1 MPTGLREIE
10 SSFKQVQK
18 EYQNY
23 AHRRQLLAVE
33 VRTQKVAAVSVRWI
47 MVSFCAGCCPGV
59 DPEKNQNRY
68 S

>member
-10 SSFKQVQK
+10 SSFKQVQQ

-23 AHRRQLLAVE
+23 AQRRQLLAIE
-33 VRTQKVAAVSVRWI
+33 VQTQKVAVVSVCWI
-47 MVSFCAGCCPGV
+47 MVSFCAGCCPRV
-59 DPEKNQNRY
+59 VPEKIQNRY